1 MINAKE
7 VHRRMDQ
14 AEKKIPETAIGK
26 YRHKYHLMP
35 PTGWLN
41 DPNGLSYYGGNYH
54 VFFQYAPENSSFVLF
69 FRVLLPAG
77 LQRLT
82 FHAPHLL
89 LPDGLP

>member
-14 AEKKIPETAIGK
+14 AEKKIPETATGK

-41 DPNGLSYYGGNYH
+41 DPNFSMRRRMPEAGISAGGIT
-54 VFFQYAPENSSFVLF
+54 S
-69 FRVLLPAG
+69 R
-77 LQRLT
+77 RIC
-82 FHAPHLL
+82 
-89 LPDGLP
+89 

>member
-14 AEKKIPETAIGK
+14 AEKKIPETATGK

-54 VFFQYAPENSSFVLF
+54 VFFQYAPDFQTSRKPEAEIS
-69 FRVLLPAG
+69 AG
-77 LQRLT
+77 VITSRRIC
-82 FHAPHLL
+82 
-89 LPDGLP
+89 

>member
-14 AEKKIPETAIGK
+14 AEKKIPETATGK

-54 VFFQYAPENSSFVLF
+54 VFFQYAPEDARGGIS
-69 FRVLLPAG
+69 AG
-77 LQRLT
+77 GITSRRIC
-82 FHAPHLL
+82 
-89 LPDGLP
+89 

>member
-14 AEKKIPETAIGK
+14 AEKKISETATGK

-54 VFFQYAPENSSFVLF
+54 VFFSMRRRMPE
-69 FRVLLPAG
+69 AG
-77 LQRLT
+77 ISAGVITSRRIC
-82 FHAPHLL
+82 
-89 LPDGLP
+89 